1 MGGGMPAGLP
11 SAVEVLAEPF
21 CSEGRIVSGQG
32 EGVDALDVAL
42 RPGPGPIR
50 LLRPWASG

>member
-1 MGGGMPAGLP
+1 MPAGLP